1 MLPLRNWNWRHELR
15 LKRIALSAVN
25 EAARRVRPL
34 PTAEQLK
41 KMFALVAALPT
52 MIATSRCHVASRQ
65 LQRSTVARFRCSE
78 QGTYETNHL
87 VVAARKGKIDE
98 LTEALGRDG
107 TDVNLPVSC
116 TKITSMDGATAL
128 VWAARQG
135 QLAAVSLLLQSKANV
150 NSATTS
156 GWTPLYVAAL
166 NGHENIVEMLVANG
180 ASVATAL
187 SLGDERTNVNLKRM
201 VGSMARS
208 EVGVAAPIAAVTP
221 PRSQPRSPPPPS
233 IPPPS
238 SPLAVPAAADD
249 AEALPLD
256 WKLAQKQAI
265 ATPASA
271 TAEGALSNLS
281 ELETLRLRLE
291 WKAPPTREEQSAADA
306 ARQTLFKY
314 RYDRILRLEAELARG
329 RATASGRASAAP
341 STVSSSGPYATPTAM
356 PSEGATSVPASS
368 ASSADGMGDVLSRL
382 EAVEKASLMSSLEA
396 IERVLAKITSSQE
409 HAKQADPNGYA
420 DGYAA
425 GFAAGFTAGRASK

>member
-1 MLPLRNWNWRHELR
+1 MLMN
-15 LKRIALSAVN
+15 IVY
-25 EAARRVRPL
+25 
-34 PTAEQLK
+34 
-41 KMFALVAALPT
+41 AALPS
-52 MIATSRCHVASRQ
+52 MIATSRSLMPALHQ
-65 LQRSTVARFRCSE
+65 QRSNVARFRCSE

-107 TDVNLPVSC
+107 TDVNLAVSC
-116 TKITSMDGATAL
+116 TKISAMDGATAL

-150 NSATTS
+150 DAATTM
-156 GWTPLYVAAL
+156 GWTSLYVAAL

-187 SLGDERTNVNLKRM
+187 SLGDERTNLNLKRM

-208 EVGVAAPIAAVTP
+208 EVGVAPPIAAVTP
-221 PRSQPRSPPPPS
+221 PRPQPWPPSPPS

-271 TAEGALSNLS
+271 TAERALSGLS

-291 WKAPPTREEQSAADA
+291 WKAPPTKEEQSAADA

-314 RYDRILRLEAELARG
+314 RYDRIMRLEAELARG
-329 RATASGRASAAP
+329 RATASGRATAAP
-341 STVSSSGPYATPTAM
+341 STVSSSGPYATPTATTAM
-356 PSEGATSVPASS
+356 PSEGAASVPAAS
-368 ASSADGMGDVLSRL
+368 ASSAASLGDVLSRI
-382 EAVEKASLMSSLEA
+382 EAVEKASLISRLEA
-396 IERVLAKITSSQE
+396 IERVLAKLTSSQE

>member
-1 MLPLRNWNWRHELR
+1 MMMN
-15 LKRIALSAVN
+15 IIVY
-25 EAARRVRPL
+25 
-34 PTAEQLK
+34 
-41 KMFALVAALPT
+41 VAAPS
-52 MIATSRCHVASRQ
+52 MIATSRSLVPALQ
-65 LQRSTVARFRCSE
+65 LQRSNVARFRCSE

-107 TDVNLPVSC
+107 TDVNLAVSC
-116 TKITSMDGATAL
+116 TKIPAMDGATAL

-150 NSATTS
+150 DAATTM
-156 GWTPLYVAAL
+156 GWTSLYVAAL

-187 SLGDERTNVNLKRM
+187 SLGDERTNLNLKRM

-208 EVGVAAPIAAVTP
+208 EVGVAPPIAAVTP
-221 PRSQPRSPPPPS
+221 PRPQPWPPSPPS
-233 IPPPS
+233 IPTPS
-238 SPLAVPAAADD
+238 SPLAVPAATDD
-249 AEALPLD
+249 AEALPLT

-271 TAEGALSNLS
+271 TAERALSGLS

-291 WKAPPTREEQSAADA
+291 WKAPPTKEEQSAADA

-314 RYDRILRLEAELARG
+314 RYDRIMRLEAELARG
-329 RATASGRASAAP
+329 RATASGRATAAP
-341 STVSSSGPYATPTAM
+341 STVSSSGPYATPTATTAM
-356 PSEGATSVPASS
+356 PSEGAASVPAAS
-368 ASSADGMGDVLSRL
+368 ASSAASLGDVLSRI
-382 EAVEKASLMSSLEA
+382 EAVEKASLISRLEA
-396 IERVLAKITSSQE
+396 IERVLAKLTSSQE

>member
-1 MLPLRNWNWRHELR
+1 MMIN
-15 LKRIALSAVN
+15 IIVY
-25 EAARRVRPL
+25 
-34 PTAEQLK
+34 
-41 KMFALVAALPT
+41 VAAPS
-52 MIATSRCHVASRQ
+52 MIATSRSLVPALQ
-65 LQRSTVARFRCSE
+65 LQRSNVARFRCSE

-107 TDVNLPVSC
+107 TDVNLAVSC
-116 TKITSMDGATAL
+116 TKIPAMDGATAL

-150 NSATTS
+150 DAATTM
-156 GWTPLYVAAL
+156 GWTSLYVAAL

-187 SLGDERTNVNLKRM
+187 SLGDERTNLNLKRM

-208 EVGVAAPIAAVTP
+208 EVGVAPPIAAVTP
-221 PRSQPRSPPPPS
+221 PRPQPWPPSPPS

-249 AEALPLD
+249 AEALPF

-271 TAEGALSNLS
+271 TAERALSGLS

-291 WKAPPTREEQSAADA
+291 WKAPPTKEEQSAADA

-314 RYDRILRLEAELARG
+314 RYDRIMRLEAELASG
-329 RATASGRASAAP
+329 RAIASGRATAAP
-341 STVSSSGPYATPTAM
+341 STVSSSGPYATPTATTAM
-356 PSEGATSVPASS
+356 PSEGAASVPAAS
-368 ASSADGMGDVLSRL
+368 ASSAASLGDVLSRI
-382 EAVEKASLMSSLEA
+382 EAVEKASLISRLEA
-396 IERVLAKITSSQE
+396 IERVLAKLTSSQE

>member
-1 MLPLRNWNWRHELR
+1 MIMN
-15 LKRIALSAVN
+15 IIVY
-25 EAARRVRPL
+25 
-34 PTAEQLK
+34 
-41 KMFALVAALPT
+41 VAAPS
-52 MIATSRCHVASRQ
+52 MIATSRSLVPALQ
-65 LQRSTVARFRCSE
+65 LQRSNVARFRCSE

-107 TDVNLPVSC
+107 TDVNLAVSC
-116 TKITSMDGATAL
+116 TKIPAMDGATAL

-150 NSATTS
+150 DAATTM
-156 GWTPLYVAAL
+156 GWTSLYVAAL

-187 SLGDERTNVNLKRM
+187 SLGDERTNLNLKRM

-208 EVGVAAPIAAVTP
+208 EVGVAPPIAAVTP
-221 PRSQPRSPPPPS
+221 PRPQPWPPSPPS
-233 IPPPS
+233 IPTPS
-238 SPLAVPAAADD
+238 SPLAVPAATDD
-249 AEALPLD
+249 AEALPLE
-256 WKLAQKQAI
+256 KLAQKQAI

-271 TAEGALSNLS
+271 TAERALSGLS

-291 WKAPPTREEQSAADA
+291 WKAPPTKEEQSAADA

-314 RYDRILRLEAELARG
+314 RYDRIMRLEAELARG
-329 RATASGRASAAP
+329 RATASGRATAAP
-341 STVSSSGPYATPTAM
+341 STVSSSGPYATPTATTAM
-356 PSEGATSVPASS
+356 PSEGAASVPAAS
-368 ASSADGMGDVLSRL
+368 ASSAASLGDVLSRI
-382 EAVEKASLMSSLEA
+382 EAVEKASLISRLEA
-396 IERVLAKITSSQE
+396 IERVLAKLTSSQE